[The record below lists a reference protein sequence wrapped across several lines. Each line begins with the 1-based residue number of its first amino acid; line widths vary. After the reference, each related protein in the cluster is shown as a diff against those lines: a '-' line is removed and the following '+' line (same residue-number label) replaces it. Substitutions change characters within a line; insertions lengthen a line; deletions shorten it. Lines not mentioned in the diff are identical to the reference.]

1 MNHYSCHKQ
10 LRKRKT
16 INNTR
21 ATMMIC
27 DTCTASLL
35 FTVLLLGTEAI
46 GYANA
51 FITPIDKRS
60 SEFYSARSS
69 KQSSRQMG
77 RMGNRWYTPT
87 NIWSTKEE
95 KGQEMRTEKSIL
107 EPSIDSEQHNADTF
121 LVTPTDLE
129 LEVYEVVDTDEEYDD
144 KSTTQDLVITNE
156 KSFKNDNIMKMM
168 RSEIGVKS
176 ILQNDL
182 KSLKEGSFLPD
193 SSSLP
198 LDVLMER
205 TLDTFEDIAVH
216 LRRIPFEKG
225 EQQLTKEEAET
236 RKTVVVLGSGWA
248 AHALMKVVD
257 CRKIRLIIVS
267 PVNHFVF
274 TPMLASAAVGT
285 VEYRSMTEA
294 VRAVNPCLD
303 GSSFAFFFLDR
314 ICFSP

>member
-1 MNHYSCHKQ
+1 
-10 LRKRKT
+10 L
-16 INNTR
+16 NNER
-21 ATMMIC
+21 ATTTIR
-27 DTCTASLL
+27 DTHAASFLCS
-35 FTVLLLGTEAI
+35 VLLLGVEAA

-51 FITPIDKRS
+51 FTTSMDKQRHGL
-60 SEFYSARSS
+60 YNARSLPE
-69 KQSSRQMG
+69 SSRHMG
-77 RMGNRWYTPT
+77 GMENHWFNPT
-87 NIWSTKEE
+87 NLRSTKEE
-95 KGQEMRTEKSIL
+95 KDQEMKTENSFMGHSIEAQQNKTDVL
-107 EPSIDSEQHNADTF
+107 VINPTEMEQEAD
-121 LVTPTDLE
+121 
-129 LEVYEVVDTDEEYDD
+129 EVVDTDDDDGLKLTEE
-144 KSTTQDLVITNE
+144 DLAIENKKNV
-156 KSFKNDNIMKMM
+156 KNDIVMKLM
-168 RSEIGVKS
+168 RSEIGVKA
-176 ILQNDL
+176 ILQNNL

-205 TLDTFEDIAVH
+205 SLDTFEDIAVH

-294 VRAVNPCLD
+294 VRATNPCLEGACSD
-303 GSSFAFFFLDR
+303 ALFL
-314 ICFSP
+314 